1 MTPYEIVSVCFGAI
15 SIICAI
21 IGSICAIVSI
31 RKEKNVKEH
40 LQTIKNIKNEI
51 QIKSSKFNIKDSMN
65 ETTSNVF
72 ERCNVNYYCFK
83 DPSSISNG
91 MIELHK
97 KEDK

>member
-1 MTPYEIVSVCFGAI
+1 MTPYEIISVCFGAI

-21 IGSICAIVSI
+21 ISSICAIVSI
-31 RKEKNVKEH
+31 RKEKKVKEH
-40 LQTIKNIKNEI
+40 LQTIINIKKEI
-51 QIKSSKFNIKDSMN
+51 QITSSKFNIKDSMN

-72 ERCNVNYYCFK
+72 EGCNVNYYCFK
-83 DPSSISNG
+83 DPSSISDG